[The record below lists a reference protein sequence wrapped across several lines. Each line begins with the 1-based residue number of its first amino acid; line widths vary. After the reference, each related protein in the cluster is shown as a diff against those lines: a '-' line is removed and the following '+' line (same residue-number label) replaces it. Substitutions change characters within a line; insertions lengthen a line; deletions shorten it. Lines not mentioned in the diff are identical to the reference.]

1 MTTNDDVATLVI
13 VDDEVVRHSPGAPA
27 LLGDS
32 DSDLVGRSLDSLVPD
47 AADRAALADGV
58 RIAGPDGDRPL
69 RARLQWGDEADWL
82 VVRPASSAG
91 PEETILSAMQDPA
104 YATDPEGH
112 VTYVNRAFEETLGYD
127 CEAVVGDDVH
137 FSAFI
142 TSEAATKVRTL
153 LGDLSR
159 SAVPEPRAVELTAV
173 ASDGRELPVDAAI
186 ALLPGDGEFPGSA
199 GILREAGGKR
209 RREELL
215 TVIDRALRHDLR
227 THVNA
232 IDGYASAVAD
242 RTDDETTT
250 EYLDYIGES
259 AAWLGKL
266 GETLRTLQKAI
277 EEEGLATTIADSERI
292 VDSVA
297 SRYRRRFPG
306 AVIETHVTTDADV
319 AAGRAIEYV
328 LENLVENAVV
338 HNDADEPRVGIWL
351 ADAPRDGWID
361 IHVEDDGPGM
371 PAAER
376 DVVLGDA
383 EITQLHHGSGV
394 GLWVC
399 RWIVDV
405 FDGEI
410 HIDEEQSGTV
420 VTVRLRRASETID
433 G

>member
-1 MTTNDDVATLVI
+1 MTASSDRVATLVL
-13 VDDEVVRHSPGAPA
+13 VDGAVVRHSPGAPA
-27 LLGDS
+27 LLGE
-32 DSDLVGRSLDSLVPD
+32 SDLVGRSLDALVPN
-47 AADRAALADGV
+47 AVDRASLTDGV
-58 RIAGPDGDRPL
+58 RIGGPDADRSL
-69 RARLQWGDEADWL
+69 RVRLQRGEDADWL
-82 VVRPASSAG
+82 VVSPASPVG
-91 PEETILSAMQDPA
+91 PEETILAAMRAPA
-104 YATDPEGH
+104 YATDPEGT
-112 VTYVNRAFEETLGYD
+112 VTYLNRAFEETLGYD
-127 CEAVVGDDVH
+127 REDVLGGDVH
-137 FSAFI
+137 FSTFI
-142 TSEAATKVRTL
+142 TSEAATKVRTA
-153 LGDLSR
+153 LGDLYRSDASGSR
-159 SAVPEPRAVELTAV
+159 QLDLTAV
-173 ASDGRELPVDAAI
+173 AVDGREVPVEASV
-186 ALLPGDGEFPGSA
+186 ALLPGDGGFPGS
-199 GILREAGGKR
+199 GGVLREASAER

-232 IDGYASAVAD
+232 IAGYASAVED
-242 RTDDETTT
+242 RTDDGTTT
-250 EYLDYIGES
+250 EYLGHIGDS

-277 EEEGLATTIADSERI
+277 EEESLARTVADSERI

-297 SRYRRRFPG
+297 SRYRRRFPE

-338 HNDADEPRVGIWL
+338 HNDGEDARVGIWL
-351 ADAPRDGWID
+351 ADAPRDGWVD

-383 EITQLHHGSGV
+383 EVTQLHHGSGV

-410 HIDEEQSGTV
+410 HVDEEESGTV
-420 VTVRLRRASETID
+420 VTVRLRRASEAID